1 MKAKASFSCKD
12 FDFEISCP
20 RWPLTQLL
28 NSSKPAL
35 CFEMVVVHFFVVVVF
50 LPVQLLLLYK
60 EE

>member
-20 RWPLTQLL
+20 CWPLTQLL

-50 LPVQLLLLYK
+50 FTSSIALTV
-60 EE
+60 

>member
-50 LPVQLLLLYK
+50 FTSSIALTV
-60 EE
+60 